1 LSITVTQT
9 LIEKMTINQGWKE
22 ERVNTRIWGVHPLES
37 NDMLATKM
45 DFLLKRLEEP
55 PIKETQPI

>member
-1 LSITVTQT
+1 
-9 LIEKMTINQGWKE
+9 MTINQGWKE